1 MKQKHIVTKIHL
13 IISVLL
19 VIPAACIYGFAPQY
33 FLDISHQTI
42 DERNFSKAIM
52 GIYLAFSIL
61 WILGIFKRRFLS
73 FALLS
78 NVLFMMGLGLGR
90 IISLV
95 LDGTPSI
102 IYVIGIFG
110 ELLLG
115 FYGLWV
121 LNSKYYKKM

>member
-1 MKQKHIVTKIHL
+1 L
-13 IISVLL
+13 
-19 VIPAACIYGFAPQY
+19 A
-33 FLDISHQTI
+33 FLDITHETV
-42 DERNFSKAIM
+42 DEHNFSKAIM
-52 GIYLAFSIL
+52 GVYLTFSIL

>member
-13 IISVLL
+13 IISALV
-19 VIPAACIYGFAPQY
+19 VIPAAFIYGFVPQS
-33 FLDISHQTI
+33 FLDISHETV

-52 GIYLAFSIL
+52 GIYLAFSTL
-61 WILGIFKRRFLS
+61 WVLGIFKRRFLS

-78 NVLFMMGLGLGR
+78 NVLFMIGLGSGR
-90 IISLV
+90 ITSLV
-95 LDGTPSI
+95 IDGMPTI
-102 IYVIGIFG
+102 IYVIGTFG

-121 LNSKYYKKM
+121 LNSKYYKKV

>member
-1 MKQKHIVTKIHL
+1 MKQKHIITKIHL
-13 IISVLL
+13 IISVLI
-19 VIPAACIYGFAPQY
+19 VIPAAFIYGFQPQL
-33 FLDISHQTI
+33 FLDISYKTI

-61 WILGIFKRRFLS
+61 WILGIFKRKFLS

-78 NVLFMMGLGLGR
+78 NVLFMIGLGLGR
-90 IISLV
+90 IISLI
-95 LDGTPSI
+95 LDGIPSI
-102 IYVIGIFG
+102 VYVIGIFG

>member
-13 IISVLL
+13 IISVLV
-19 VIPAACIYGFAPQY
+19 VIPAAFIYGFVPQF
-33 FLDISHQTI
+33 FLDISHETV

-61 WILGIFKRRFLS
+61 WVLGIFKRRFLS

-78 NVLFMMGLGLGR
+78 NVLFMIGLGSGR
-90 IISLV
+90 ITSLV
-95 LDGTPSI
+95 IDGMPTI
-102 IYVIGIFG
+102 IYVIGTFG

-121 LNSKYYKKM
+121 LNSKYYKKV

>member
-13 IISVLL
+13 IISVLV
-19 VIPAACIYGFAPQY
+19 VIPAAFIYGFVPQS
-33 FLDISHQTI
+33 FLDISHETV

-61 WILGIFKRRFLS
+61 WVLGIFKRRFLS

-78 NVLFMMGLGLGR
+78 NVLFMIGLGSGR
-90 IISLV
+90 ITSLV
-95 LDGTPSI
+95 IDGMPTI
-102 IYVIGIFG
+102 IYVIGTFG

-121 LNSKYYKKM
+121 LNSKYYKKV